1 MCFPGGSMVKNPP
14 ANAGDTG
21 FIPESGRSIE
31 GGNGNP
37 LQYSCLENSMDR
49 GAWWATVQG
58 IAKSWTRLSDET
70 TTMSSSMV
78 TILLSQ
84 LNKGPERLTNL
95 PAVIQPFGGWL
106 SPSVLRT
113 TEISLLGYSLAA
125 FRECSKEQCCG
136 KKRLHNHYKV
146 CMLLKIASKELC
158 KKFNEE
164 NLSISPLLN
173 LFLEEVYLVISFIQP
188 HYQAP
193 TRNGKSS
200 S

>member
-1 MCFPGGSMVKNPP
+1 MPQINLNISINVLKNGFPRWLSGKNKTKQKNPP

-95 PAVIQPFGGWL
+95 PAVIQPYGG
-106 SPSVLRT
+106 
-113 TEISLLGYSLAA
+113 
-125 FRECSKEQCCG
+125 
-136 KKRLHNHYKV
+136 
-146 CMLLKIASKELC
+146 
-158 KKFNEE
+158 
-164 NLSISPLLN
+164 
-173 LFLEEVYLVISFIQP
+173 
-188 HYQAP
+188 
-193 TRNGKSS
+193 
-200 S
+200 